1 MNLIDTMRAEQQQ
14 RIDAA
19 AEQWFQR
26 GITLGKRRALLCIV
40 RRGTA
45 VATALEDG
53 RVVAQHVSRHLSDA
67 LANVLQAVAFE
78 AEPETTWSAESA

>member
-1 MNLIDTMRAEQQQ
+1 MTIAETMRAEQQQ

-19 AEQWFQR
+19 AEAWFKR
-26 GITLGKRRALLCIV
+26 GLTLGRRRSLLCVV
-40 RRGTA
+40 RRGA
-45 VATALEDG
+45 AIATALEDG